1 MIADFVVRH
10 SELLVFLYV
19 LADQLGVP
27 LPATPALLG
36 IGALAAAGKINP
48 AVALALI
55 VAACLLADL
64 VWYSLGRRLG
74 ARVLRLLCRIS
85 LEQDS
90 CVRRT
95 EDVFIRYGVRSL
107 LVTKF
112 IPGLGAVAPPLAGM
126 VGVGAARFV
135 TYSALGALL
144 WGGTWGGLGYLAGD
158 ALKRLPYPDARLG
171 TVASAAVAVGVVA
184 YVLTKWIKRQRFLRK
199 LWIARITAEELKRD
213 LESDTPTLVLDLRSD
228 LDVLAEPYAIPTA
241 LRIAAGELERR
252 HAEIPRD
259 REVVVYCS

>member
-112 IPGLGAVAPPLAGM
+112 IPGLGAVAPNGI
-126 VGVGAARFV
+126 GV
-135 TYSALGALL
+135 
-144 WGGTWGGLGYLAGD
+144 D
-158 ALKRLPYPDARLG
+158 AYC
-171 TVASAAVAVGVVA
+171 
-184 YVLTKWIKRQRFLRK
+184 
-199 LWIARITAEELKRD
+199 
-213 LESDTPTLVLDLRSD
+213 
-228 LDVLAEPYAIPTA
+228 TA
-241 LRIAAGELERR
+241 LRDGSSGIGAITLFETNGLECRVESCRVDAAM
-252 HAEIPRD
+252 P
-259 REVVVYCS
+259 

>member
-1 MIADFVVRH
+1 VIADFVVRH

-48 AVALALI
+48 GVALALI
-55 VAACLLADL
+55 VAACLLADV

-74 ARVLRLLCRIS
+74 ARVLRLLCKIS
-85 LEQDS
+85 LEPDS

-95 EDVFIRYGVRSL
+95 EDLFIRYGVRSL
-107 LVTKF
+107 LVSKF

-126 VGVGAARFV
+126 VGVGAPRFV

-158 ALKRLPYPDARLG
+158 AMKRLPYPDARLG
-171 TVASAAVAVGVVA
+171 TVAATAVAIGVVG
-184 YVLTKWIKRQRFLRK
+184 YVVTKWIKRRRFLRK
-199 LWIARITAEELKRD
+199 LWIARISPEELKRD
-213 LESDTPTLVLDLRSD
+213 LESGTPTLVLDLRSD
-228 LDVLAEPYAIPTA
+228 LDVAATPHVIPGA
-241 LRIAAGELERR
+241 LRIAAAELERR

>member
-1 MIADFVVRH
+1 MMADFVVRH

-85 LEQDS
+85 LEPDS

-95 EDVFIRYGVRSL
+95 EDVFIRYGVRS
-107 LVTKF
+107 
-112 IPGLGAVAPPLAGM
+112 
-126 VGVGAARFV
+126 
-135 TYSALGALL
+135 
-144 WGGTWGGLGYLAGD
+144 
-158 ALKRLPYPDARLG
+158 
-171 TVASAAVAVGVVA
+171 ASA
-184 YVLTKWIKRQRFLRK
+184 
-199 LWIARITAEELKRD
+199 
-213 LESDTPTLVLDLRSD
+213 
-228 LDVLAEPYAIPTA
+228 
-241 LRIAAGELERR
+241 
-252 HAEIPRD
+252 PRA
-259 REVVVYCS
+259 S